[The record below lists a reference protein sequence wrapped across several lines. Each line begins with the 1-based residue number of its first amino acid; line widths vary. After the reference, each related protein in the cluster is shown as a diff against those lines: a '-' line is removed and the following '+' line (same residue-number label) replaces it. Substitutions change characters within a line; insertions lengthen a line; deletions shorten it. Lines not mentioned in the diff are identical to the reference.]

1 VKFEPPQTYTED
13 EIPDVFGG
21 DRFSIDVSQVK
32 DSFTDFLNMAEFLK
46 TTTLTCETC
55 SEFPCH
61 RNQDPDRK
69 IGFCYEVESDG
80 RILEGQVKR

>member
-1 VKFEPPQTYTED
+1 MKFTPPQTYTAD
-13 EIPDVFGG
+13 EIPNVFGG

-32 DSFTDFLNMAEFLK
+32 DSFTDFLNMSKFLE

-61 RNQDPDRK
+61 RNQDPDQK
-69 IGFCYEVESDG
+69 IGFCYEVESD
-80 RILEGQVKR
+80 E